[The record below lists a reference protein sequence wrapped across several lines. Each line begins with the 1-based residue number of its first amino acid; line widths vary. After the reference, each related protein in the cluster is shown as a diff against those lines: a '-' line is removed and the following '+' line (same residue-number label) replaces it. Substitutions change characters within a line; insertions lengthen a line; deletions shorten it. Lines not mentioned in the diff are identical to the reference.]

1 MFSLYRTRKLLACLL
16 PAGLLLLVIYSSQ
29 LQQLQITPV
38 YDESTVE
45 VALVDASELL
55 AAAEPPPPEPEPLPI
70 EPEPPV
76 VVPDEEPLVI
86 EPPKPKPVVKPKPM
100 VPKPLVAKPEPAKPV
115 APKPAPAQV
124 AKSTPTPQPAVAEA
138 PKPPVATPAP
148 APAPASAA
156 PASAIKES
164 LYTAALRKELEK
176 HKQYPSGREA
186 SLQRPQGDVVI
197 WLEVDRAGNV
207 LDSGIENKAPNM
219 LLNRAAQTSLRR
231 VEKVSPFPADA
242 FSGKNKQRFT
252 ATFSYNVE

>member
-1 MFSLYRTRKLLACLL
+1 MFALYKTRKWVACLL
-16 PAGLLLLVIYSSQ
+16 PAVLLALVIYASQ
-29 LQQLQITPV
+29 LQRLQIKPV

-45 VALVDASELL
+45 IALIDSAELVAAV
-55 AAAEPPPPEPEPLPI
+55 EPPPPEPEPLPV
-70 EPEPPV
+70 EPEPEV
-76 VVPDEEPLVI
+76 LVPDEEPLVI
-86 EPPKPKPVVKPKPM
+86 EPPKPKPVVKPKPP
-100 VPKPLVAKPEPAKPV
+100 VPKPLVAKPQP
-115 APKPAPAQV
+115 PKPAPVEV
-124 AKSTPTPQPAVAEA
+124 AKSVPVPQPTVATA

-148 APAPASAA
+148 APAPAPAA

-231 VEKVSPFPADA
+231 VEKVSPFPSDA

>member
-1 MFSLYRTRKLLACLL
+1 MFGLYRTRKWLACLL
-16 PAGLLLLVIYSSQ
+16 PAGLLLLVIYASQ
-29 LQQLQITPV
+29 LQQLQIKPV

-45 VALVDASELL
+45 IALVDAAELV

-70 EPEPPV
+70 EPEPPL
-76 VVPDEEPLVI
+76 VVPEEEPLVI
-86 EPPKPKPVVKPKPM
+86 EPPKPKPVVKPKPPA
-100 VPKPLVAKPEPAKPV
+100 PKPLLAKPQP
-115 APKPAPAQV
+115 PKPAPAQV
-124 AKSTPTPQPAVAEA
+124 ARSAPAPQPVVVAA
-138 PKPPVATPAP
+138 PQPVVAPAAPAP
-148 APAPASAA
+148 APAPAPAA

-231 VEKVSPFPADA
+231 VEKVSPFPSDA

>member
-1 MFSLYRTRKLLACLL
+1 MFSLYRTRKWLACLL
-16 PAGLLLLVIYSSQ
+16 PAGLLLLVIYTSQ
-29 LQQLQITPV
+29 LQQLQIKPV

-45 VALVDASELL
+45 IALVDAAELL
-55 AAAEPPPPEPEPLPI
+55 AVAEPPAPEPEPLPV
-70 EPEPPV
+70 EPEPPQ
-76 VVPDEEPLVI
+76 VVPEEEPLVI
-86 EPPKPKPVVKPKPM
+86 EPPKPKPVVKPKPP
-100 VPKPLVAKPEPAKPV
+100 VPKPLVAKPQP
-115 APKPAPAQV
+115 PKPAPAAV
-124 AKSTPTPQPAVAEA
+124 AQSTPVAPQPAVAAA
-138 PKPPVATPAP
+138 PKPVAPPA
-148 APAPASAA
+148 AVPAPASAPAA
-156 PASAIKES
+156 PSSAIKES

-231 VEKVSPFPADA
+231 VEKVSPFPSDA

>member
-16 PAGLLLLVIYSSQ
+16 PAGLLLLVIYTSQ
-29 LQQLQITPV
+29 LQQLQIKPV

-45 VALVDASELL
+45 IALVDAAELL
-55 AAAEPPPPEPEPLPI
+55 AAAEPPPPPPEPLPI
-70 EPEPPV
+70 EPEPPQ
-76 VVPDEEPLVI
+76 VVPEEEPLVI
-86 EPPKPKPVVKPKPM
+86 EPPKPKPVVKPKPP
-100 VPKPLVAKPEPAKPV
+100 VPKPMVAKPAPPKPPRPWPRTPPPRRSPQWAAAPKPV
-115 APKPAPAQV
+115 AAPAPVPAPA
-124 AKSTPTPQPAVAEA
+124 T
-138 PKPPVATPAP
+138 AP
-148 APAPASAA
+148 AAPS
-156 PASAIKES
+156 SAIKES

-231 VEKVSPFPADA
+231 VEKVSPFPSDA

>member
-1 MFSLYRTRKLLACLL
+1 MFGLYRTRKWLACLL
-16 PAGLLLLVIYSSQ
+16 PAGLLLLVIYASQ
-29 LQQLQITPV
+29 LQQLQIKPV

-45 VALVDASELL
+45 IALVDAAELV

-70 EPEPPV
+70 EPEPPL
-76 VVPDEEPLVI
+76 VVPEEEPLVI
-86 EPPKPKPVVKPKPM
+86 EPPKPKPVVKPKPPA
-100 VPKPLVAKPEPAKPV
+100 PKPLLAKPQP
-115 APKPAPAQV
+115 PKPAPAQV
-124 AKSTPTPQPAVAEA
+124 ARSAPAPQPAVVAA
-138 PKPPVATPAP
+138 PQPVVAPAAPAP
-148 APAPASAA
+148 APAPAPAA

-231 VEKVSPFPADA
+231 VEKVSPFPSDA

>member
-16 PAGLLLLVIYSSQ
+16 PAGLLLLVIYTSQ
-29 LQQLQITPV
+29 LQQLQIKPV

-45 VALVDASELL
+45 IALVDAAELL
-55 AAAEPPPPEPEPLPI
+55 AAAEPPPPPPEPLPI
-70 EPEPPV
+70 EPEPPQV
-76 VVPDEEPLVI
+76 GPEEEPLVI
-86 EPPKPKPVVKPKPM
+86 EPPKPKPVVKPKPP
-100 VPKPLVAKPEPAKPV
+100 VPKPMVAKPAP
-115 APKPAPAQV
+115 PKPAPAV
-124 AKSTPTPQPAVAEA
+124 AQNAPTAPQPAVAAA
-138 PKPPVATPAP
+138 PKPVAAPAPVPAP
-148 APAPASAA
+148 ATAPAA
-156 PASAIKES
+156 PSSAIKES

-231 VEKVSPFPADA
+231 VEKVSPFPSDA

>member
-1 MFSLYRTRKLLACLL
+1 MFGLYRTRKWLACLL
-16 PAGLLLLVIYSSQ
+16 PAGLLLLVIYASQ
-29 LQQLQITPV
+29 LQQLQIKPV

-45 VALVDASELL
+45 IALVDAAELV

-70 EPEPPV
+70 EPEPPL
-76 VVPDEEPLVI
+76 VVPEEEPLVI
-86 EPPKPKPVVKPKPM
+86 EPPKPKPVVKPKPPA
-100 VPKPLVAKPEPAKPV
+100 PKPLLAKPQPPKPA
-115 APKPAPAQV
+115 PAPAQV
-124 AKSTPTPQPAVAEA
+124 ARSAPAPQPAVVAA
-138 PKPPVATPAP
+138 PQPVVAPAAPAP
-148 APAPASAA
+148 APAPAPAA

-231 VEKVSPFPADA
+231 VEKVSPFPSDA

>member
-1 MFSLYRTRKLLACLL
+1 MFSLYRTRKWLACLL
-16 PAGLLLLVIYSSQ
+16 PAGLLLLVIYTSQ
-29 LQQLQITPV
+29 LQQLQIKPV

-45 VALVDASELL
+45 IALVDAAELL
-55 AAAEPPPPEPEPLPI
+55 AVAEPPPPEPEPLPV
-70 EPEPPV
+70 EPEPPQ
-76 VVPDEEPLVI
+76 VVPEEEPLVI
-86 EPPKPKPVVKPKPM
+86 EPPKPKPVVKPKPPA
-100 VPKPLVAKPEPAKPV
+100 PKPQP
-115 APKPAPAQV
+115 PKPAPAAV
-124 AKSTPTPQPAVAEA
+124 AQSTPVAPQPAVAAA
-138 PKPPVATPAP
+138 PKPVAPPSAV
-148 APAPASAA
+148 PAPASAPAA
-156 PASAIKES
+156 PSSAIKES

-231 VEKVSPFPADA
+231 VEKVSPFPSDA

>member
-1 MFSLYRTRKLLACLL
+1 MFALYKTRKWLACLL
-16 PAGLLLLVIYSSQ
+16 PAGLLLLVIYTSQ
-29 LQQLQITPV
+29 LQQLQIKPV

-45 VALVDASELL
+45 IALVDAAELL
-55 AAAEPPPPEPEPLPI
+55 AAAEPPPPPEPEPLPI
-70 EPEPPV
+70 EPEPPQ
-76 VVPDEEPLVI
+76 VVPEEEPLVI
-86 EPPKPKPVVKPKPM
+86 EPPKPKPVVKPKPP
-100 VPKPLVAKPEPAKPV
+100 VPKPMVAKPSP
-115 APKPAPAQV
+115 PKPAPAV
-124 AKSTPTPQPAVAEA
+124 AQSAPATPQPAAVAA
-138 PKPPVATPAP
+138 AQPVAPAAAVPAP
-148 APAPASAA
+148 APAPAA
-156 PASAIKES
+156 PSSAIKES

-231 VEKVSPFPADA
+231 VEKVSPFPSDA

>member
-1 MFSLYRTRKLLACLL
+1 MFSLYRTRKWLACLL
-16 PAGLLLLVIYSSQ
+16 PAGLLLLVIYTSQ
-29 LQQLQITPV
+29 LQQLQIKPV

-45 VALVDASELL
+45 IALVDAAELL
-55 AAAEPPPPEPEPLPI
+55 AVAEPPPPEPEPLPV
-70 EPEPPV
+70 EPEPPQ
-76 VVPDEEPLVI
+76 VVPEEEPLVI
-86 EPPKPKPVVKPKPM
+86 EPPKPKPVVKPKPAA
-100 VPKPLVAKPEPAKPV
+100 PKPLVAKPQP
-115 APKPAPAQV
+115 PKPAPAAV
-124 AKSTPTPQPAVAEA
+124 AQSTPVAPQPAVAAA
-138 PKPPVATPAP
+138 PKPVAPPA
-148 APAPASAA
+148 AVPAPASAPAA
-156 PASAIKES
+156 PSSAIKES

-231 VEKVSPFPADA
+231 VEKVSPFPSDA